1 METKTTKRLL
11 WSLGACAF
19 LAAGLLLYSP
29 HQAQAE
35 IKGSAH
41 DFSPLGWSGGEICK
55 PCHTPHFA
63 NTTVPDAPLWNHGV
77 TNATFTVYS
86 SPTLQA
92 SVGQPGGVSKL
103 CLSCHDGTVAVDSFG
118 GTMGSVMIGNRS
130 NVGTELGDDH
140 PVSFTYDAVL
150 ATNDGELY
158 DPTSATTAL
167 GGTVQEDLLLD
178 DKMECSSCHDVHNKY
193 PNPKLLVIDNVGSSL
208 CLTCHN
214 K

>member
-1 METKTTKRLL
+1 MRKI
-11 WSLGACAF
+11 AF
-19 LAAGLLLYSP
+19 LLVGSAAILSIALLVAPS
-29 HQAQAE
+29 ATAA
-35 IKGSAH
+35 ISGSAH
-41 DFSPLGWSGGEICK
+41 DFSGETWNSGGEICA
-55 PCHTPHFA
+55 PCHTPHNA
-63 NTTVPDAPLWNHGV
+63 LSSIVPLWNHAQ
-77 TNATFTVYS
+77 TSSTFTLYS
-86 SPTLQA
+86 TTTLDA
-92 SVGQPGGVSKL
+92 TDMGQPAGVSKL